1 MTTNPSV
8 VSDTKRNAVTVLLI
22 GMVCSF
28 LCCYGP
34 SLNAQSKK
42 QLGIITPELMLQ
54 HIGYLASDSL
64 KGRNTPSPGLEMAA
78 KYIAGQFEKMGI
90 LGFNGS
96 YFQPLPLQRVNLGAD
111 NELAVVRNGATET
124 FSIKRD
130 YIPFENTADK
140 GTEGSLVFAGYGITA
155 PEYNFDDYAGLDV
168 KDKIVLVM
176 RHEPGEEDS
185 ASVFKGRES
194 TRYSFIEE
202 KTRIAREHGAAGL
215 IVVTDPL
222 NHVILRPT
230 GFPWPSLSK
239 IIPKEAS
246 PMVMAGESGDAIPV
260 VHAGEKLIGLLFGSV
275 DSLRNIQT
283 RIDKG
288 LKTESF
294 AFDDTKV
301 RLKTSL
307 DIEPQPTANVV
318 GFIEGSDP
326 VLRDEVLVVGAHYD
340 HVGTLSG
347 GKEGEDVIFNGA
359 DDNASGTAGVMAIAK
374 AFAAAKK
381 KPLRSVLFVLFTGE
395 EKGLYG
401 SRYYVKQPLMP
412 LEKTVAM
419 INLDMIGRAKGD
431 TVQAIGAGRSKAL
444 LEALNEANKQTGL
457 KLSNVEELDF
467 GGSDHAPFLGKNIPV
482 VFFFTGIHEDYHQVS
497 DEVEKIRADKA
508 AQVARLA
515 FILAWNTAND
525 NRYYT
530 LDNPPDK

>member
-1 MTTNPSV
+1 MMTNAPVASNM
-8 VSDTKRNAVTVLLI
+8 KRNAVGMLLTGI
-22 GMVCSF
+22 GLSILV
-28 LCCYGP
+28 CYGP

-42 QLGIITPELMLQ
+42 QLGVITPELMLQ

-78 KYIAGQFEKMGI
+78 EYIAGQFKKEGI
-90 LGFNGS
+90 PGFKGS

-111 NELAVVRNGATET
+111 NELAVTRNGATET
-124 FSIKRD
+124 FRIKSD
-130 YIPFENTADK
+130 YVPFENTADK
-140 GTEGSLVFAGYGITA
+140 GAEGSLVFAGYGITA
-155 PEYNFDDYAGLDV
+155 PEYDYDDYAGLDV
-168 KDKIVLVM
+168 KDKIVVVM

-185 ASVFKGRES
+185 SSVFKGREP

-202 KTRIAREHGAAGL
+202 KTKIAAEHGAAGL

-230 GFPWPSLSK
+230 GFPWPALSK

-246 PMVMAGESGDAIPV
+246 PLVMAGESGATMPV
-260 VHAGEKLIGLLFGSV
+260 VHAGEKVIEKLFGSV
-275 DSLRNIQT
+275 DSLRNMQT
-283 RIDKG
+283 RIDRG
-288 LKTESF
+288 LKPESF

-307 DIEPQPTANVV
+307 DTEPLPTANVV

-326 VLRDEVLVVGAHYD
+326 VLKDEVLVIGAHYD
-340 HVGTLSG
+340 HVGTMTG

-374 AFAAAKK
+374 AFAEANK
-381 KPLRSVLFVLFTGE
+381 KPRRSVLFILFTGE
-395 EKGLYG
+395 EKGLFG

-444 LEALNEANKQTGL
+444 LEALNEANKQI
-457 KLSNVEELDF
+457 KLQLTNQEEMDF

-515 FILAWNTAND
+515 FILAWKIAGD
-525 NRYYT
+525 DRYYPCDDT
-530 LDNPPDK
+530 PAK